1 MKDNEKKLF
10 NKSAR
15 EIISN
20 KQYTDESI
28 LEYIRSQN
36 RNYKDER
43 IIPTYPIS
51 PEEWFNRVSFSSDYK
66 YMIDDKYYEDLI
78 NSDVVIMTGATQYT
92 KQCDVKKLEKQCER
106 IYNDWVNK
114 LLEDDI

>member
-1 MKDNEKKLF
+1 MKEDDKKLF
-10 NKSAR
+10 NMFAR

-36 RNYKDER
+36 INYKDER

-51 PEEWFNRVSFSSDYK
+51 PEEWFNRVSFSSEYK
-66 YMIDDKYYEDLI
+66 DMIDDKYYEDLI
-78 NSDVVIMTGATQYT
+78 NSDAVIMTGDTQRT
-92 KQCDVKKLEKQCER
+92 KQYER
-106 IYNDWVNK
+106 TYNDWVNK
-114 LLEDDI
+114 LLEDDT